1 MFYFARIIE
10 IAVSLFLIYFCGKGI
25 VDANNN
31 EMISEGMQAFKNIA
45 YGIFIIVVFVIC
57 VISIKKLLRH
67 RKIIKKGYATYG
79 VVIGRKKNYYLPLE
93 FDYMYTVKVIMED
106 KSVRL
111 FSSVRLDNLDLQG
124 FPDFEPG
131 MIVTVKY
138 YDNEIV
144 MKRIKEV
151 VAIPREDLERINK
164 IRKAHGFVSERLW

>member
-1 MFYFARIIE
+1 MH
-10 IAVSLFLIYFCGKGI
+10 
-25 VDANNN
+25 
-31 EMISEGMQAFKNIA
+31 
-45 YGIFIIVVFVIC
+45 
-57 VISIKKLLRH
+57 H

-79 VVIGRKKNYYLPLE
+79 VVIGRKKNYYLPLD

-144 MKRIKEV
+144 MKRIKET